1 MVVGRKLSETRDP
14 DNPPEGMMKK
24 RIIAVS
30 VIVGLVGAYAGLRG
44 FKGGPV
50 AGAELPVATVQKGD
64 LVIDVL
70 EGGNIQALNFLEY
83 RNDVK
88 LSNGVKILEI
98 IEEGYYVTEADVA
111 KGKVLVRLDQSELEE
126 EIVDHDVEFQQTE
139 ALYAEARQN
148 IEIQESEALSEIKAA
163 RQALRF
169 ALLDF
174 QKFVGAEA
182 AEATLKKLGL
192 PYGNDSLAAYE
203 QEATDLIAKAFE
215 TEKDA
220 DEASGQDDGESVA
233 SFALVANDSLAA
245 NVNFGSFL
253 KEEVLGDGEAEQTIR
268 RMRDEA
274 LVASSELAVV
284 EESVEGAK
292 RLHQREF
299 ITKQTLENEL
309 VELDKARL
317 ALQRSETELELF
329 RDYEFPKEAEK
340 MLSLYE
346 EALLSL
352 IRTKREKL
360 ALMSQ
365 IYAKYRSVKRRYE
378 LELRKREHLEG
389 QLASCVIRA
398 SQPGLVA
405 YGGANTDYY
414 TSRYYEGISAGA
426 TLKTGQP
433 IITIPDMS
441 KLGVEVKI
449 HESSIKKIELG
460 QKVFITAESV
470 PDKTLVG
477 RIAKVAVLP
486 DSNASRYNPSLK
498 VYPATVEIEGTHE
511 FLKPGMSAKVEII
524 VEELEDV
531 TYAPVQSVFV
541 ENGGHFVFV
550 RTLGGYERRV
560 VEIGAHNNDFI
571 ELKKGLEAGDEVLL
585 KMPDDYEPAKV
596 DKARVARRPEE
607 PAKAEG
613 GTESEKTASAGD
625 VEKPASDERA

>member
-1 MVVGRKLSETRDP
+1 
-14 DNPPEGMMKK
+14 MKK
-24 RIIAVS
+24 WIITGVGVA
-30 VIVGLVGAYAGLRG
+30 VIVAIVSIVRTSGK
-44 FKGGPV
+44 KGGDDEMPV
-50 AGAELPVATVQKGD
+50 AVAQQGD

-83 RNDVK
+83 RNEVK
-88 LSNGVKILEI
+88 LPNGIKILEI
-98 IEEGYYVTEADVA
+98 IEEGYYVTEEDVA
-111 KGKVLVRLDQSELEE
+111 KGKILVRLDQSELEE

-139 ALYAEARQN
+139 ALYAEAKQN
-148 IEIQESEALSEIKAA
+148 IEIQESESLSEIKSE
-163 RQALRF
+163 RQKLRF

-174 QKFVGAEA
+174 QKFVGADA
-182 AEATLKKLGL
+182 ARETLKKLGL
-192 PYGNDSLAAYE
+192 PYDNDTLAIYE
-203 QEATDLIAKAFE
+203 KEATDLIVKAFE
-215 TEKDA
+215 TRRGDGNPA
-220 DEASGQDDGESVA
+220 DSEEGTEVA

-245 NVNFGSFL
+245 NVNFSSFL
-253 KEEVLGDGEAEQTIR
+253 NEAELGDGEAEQTIR

-274 LVASSELAVV
+274 LLATSELALV

-309 VELDKARL
+309 VGLDKAKL
-317 ALQRSETELELF
+317 AVQRSQTELELF

-346 EALLSL
+346 EALLEL
-352 IRTKREKL
+352 IRTKRQKL

-378 LELRKREHLEG
+378 LELKKRENLEG
-389 QLASCVIRA
+389 QLASCIIRA
-398 SQPGLVA
+398 SQTGLVA

-426 TLKTGQP
+426 TLKVGQP

-449 HESSIKKIELG
+449 HESHIKKILLG
-460 QKVFITAESV
+460 QKVYITAESV

-498 VYPATVEIEGTHE
+498 VYPATVEIDGTHE

-524 VEELEDV
+524 VDELADV
-531 TYAPVQSVFV
+531 TYVPVQSVFV
-541 ENGGHFVFV
+541 ENGEHFVF
-550 RTLGGYERRV
+550 RKTLGGYERRV
-560 VEIGAHNNDFI
+560 VKIGSHNNDFI
-571 ELKKGLEAGDEVLL
+571 ELQGGIEAGEEVLL
-585 KMPDDYEPAKV
+585 KMPDDYEPAQV
-596 DKARVARRPEE
+596 DKSRLARRNLPEPVVPE
-607 PAKAEG
+607 AKKSKAP
-613 GTESEKTASAGD
+613 TVS
-625 VEKPASDERA
+625 SDERKPGTDKNA

>member
-1 MVVGRKLSETRDP
+1 
-14 DNPPEGMMKK
+14 MKK
-24 RIIAVS
+24 WIITGTVLAVGITAY
-30 VIVGLVGAYAGLRG
+30 VVLLGAGDTK
-44 FKGGPV
+44 KGDEMPF
-50 AGAELPVATVQKGD
+50 AFAQKGD

-70 EGGNIQALNFLEY
+70 EGGNIQALNFLEF
-83 RNDVK
+83 RNEVK
-88 LSNGVKILEI
+88 LPNGIKILEI
-98 IEEGYYVTEADVA
+98 IEEGYYVTEEDVA

-126 EIVDHDVEFQQTE
+126 AIVDHDVEFQQTD
-139 ALYAEARQN
+139 ALYAEAKQN

-163 RQALRF
+163 RQSLRF

-174 QKFVGAEA
+174 QKFVGADA
-182 AEATLKKLGL
+182 ARETLRKLGL
-192 PYGNDSLAAYE
+192 PFDNDSLSAYE
-203 QEATDLIAKAFE
+203 TEATDLIVSAF
-215 TEKDA
+215 DA
-220 DEASGQDDGESVA
+220 DKGAGSAPDESDDSNIA

-245 NVNFGSFL
+245 NVNFSSLL

-274 LVASSELAVV
+274 LLASSELSVV

-309 VELDKARL
+309 VGLDKARL
-317 ALQRSETELELF
+317 ALQRTETELELF

-365 IYAKYRSVKRRYE
+365 IYAKYRTVKRRYE
-378 LELRKREHLEG
+378 LELKKRGNLEE

-398 SQPGLVA
+398 SQVGLVA

-414 TSRYYEGISAGA
+414 TSRYYDGITSGA
-426 TLKTGQP
+426 TLKVGQP

-449 HESSIKKIELG
+449 HESHIKKVQLG
-460 QKVFITAESV
+460 QKVYITAESV

-511 FLKPGMSAKVEII
+511 FLKPGMSAKVEVI
-524 VEELEDV
+524 VDELENV
-531 TYAPVQSVFV
+531 TYVPVQSVFV
-541 ENGGHFVFV
+541 ENGEHFVF
-550 RTLGGYERRV
+550 RKTLGGYERQV

-571 ELKKGLEAGDEVLL
+571 ELRKGLEEGDQVYL
-585 KMPDDYEPAKV
+585 KMPDDYEPAQV
-596 DKARVARRPEE
+596 DKSRLARRPVPAGPQPDKSEE
-607 PAKAEG
+607 A
-613 GTESEKTASAGD
+613 TTASED
-625 VEKPASDERA
+625 VKPRPDKNA

>member
-1 MVVGRKLSETRDP
+1 
-14 DNPPEGMMKK
+14 MKK
-24 RIIAVS
+24 KIITGS
-30 VIVGLVGAYAGLRG
+30 VIVGAVAVFAAIRG
-44 FKGGPV
+44 TGKNDNT
-50 AGAELPVATVQKGD
+50 ENDLPVAQVQQGD

-70 EGGNIQALNFLEY
+70 EGGNIQALNFLEF
-83 RNDVK
+83 RNEVK
-88 LSNGVKILEI
+88 LPTGVKILEI
-98 IEEGYYVTEADVA
+98 IEEGYYVTEEDVS

-139 ALYAEARQN
+139 ASYAEAKQN

-174 QKFVGAEA
+174 QKFVGAQA

-192 PYGNDSLAAYE
+192 PYDNDTLTSYE
-203 QEATDLIAKAFE
+203 SKATDLIVKAFE
-215 TEKDA
+215 TSRSAVE
-220 DEASGQDDGESVA
+220 SGEEGDGANIA

-253 KEEVLGDGEAEQTIR
+253 KNELLGDGEAEQTIR

-292 RLHQREF
+292 RLREREF

-309 VELDKARL
+309 VGLDKARL
-317 ALQRSETELELF
+317 ALQRSETEMELF

-346 EALLSL
+346 EALLAL
-352 IRTKREKL
+352 IRAKREKL

-378 LELRKREHLEG
+378 LELKKREHLEE
-389 QLASCVIRA
+389 QLAGCIVRA
-398 SQPGLVA
+398 SQVGLVA
-405 YGGANTDYY
+405 YGGANADYY
-414 TSRYYEGISAGA
+414 SARIYEGISAGA

-449 HESSIKKIELG
+449 HESHIKKIELG
-460 QKVFITAESV
+460 QKVYITAESV

-524 VEELEDV
+524 VNELENV
-531 TYAPVQSVFV
+531 TYAPVQSVFI
-541 ENGGHFVFV
+541 ENGEHFVFLK
-550 RTLGGYERRV
+550 TLGGYERRV
-560 VEIGAHNNDFI
+560 VVIGANNNDYI
-571 ELKKGLEAGDEVLL
+571 ELRKGLEAGDSVLL

-596 DKARVARRPEE
+596 DNSRLARKPVGSEPESG
-607 PAKAEG
+607 AVK
-613 GTESEKTASAGD
+613 KTAAAEDGA
-625 VEKPASDERA
+625 KPASDERA